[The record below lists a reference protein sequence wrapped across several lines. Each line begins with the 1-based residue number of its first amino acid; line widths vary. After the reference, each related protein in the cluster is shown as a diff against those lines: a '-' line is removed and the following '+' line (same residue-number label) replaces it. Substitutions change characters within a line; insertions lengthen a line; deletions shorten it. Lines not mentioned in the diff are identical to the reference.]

1 MEHNVSVILY
11 FVSAYRKALI
21 GMMHLAD
28 ELFADSRLQCA
39 ADSASQGLG
48 PMLHRQ
54 EIASPT
60 QENIPSPDRIQF
72 IPTERFA

>member
-1 MEHNVSVILY
+1 
-11 FVSAYRKALI
+11 
-21 GMMHLAD
+21 MMHLAD

-39 ADSASQGLG
+39 ADSASRGLG

-72 IPTERFA
+72 IPQNDLPEKSLIAFDEDGGQIG